1 MKNKNNCKK
10 LIAILLLLM
19 LVCIP
24 FCSTSVTLSSEA
36 KESVAIGNSTE
47 GILDRYL
54 MCYTVIDE
62 TDLYDISY
70 APELPSGVIVE
81 NEEIT
86 ISIATES
93 DAEKEKELDYE
104 IEEVDEYDQ
113 YVTINL
119 NIRSYP
125 SAEDDN
131 TVIDVANF
139 ASTVTVVGKVKDSSW
154 VQIKYE
160 SDDEDN
166 ENIEYAFVSGNYLS
180 DSKPEINQKARSSTV
195 SNTSTPTAATYTAP
209 QSSGCLSPSTGVCY
223 GPSGKETYYNLNMD
237 GVVSI
242 MRSMGYDEA
251 NYPYWVREDGCKM
264 FGSYIMV
271 AANLSIRP
279 KGTILPCSLGTAIVV
294 DTGEFAS
301 ADATQL
307 DIATTW

>member
-19 LVCIP
+19 LACIP

-36 KESVAIGNSTE
+36 KESIPIGNSTE

-62 TDLYDISY
+62 SDLYDISY
-70 APELPSGVIVE
+70 APELPSGIIVE
-81 NEEIT
+81 DEEIT

-93 DAEKEKELDYE
+93 DAEEELDYE

-113 YVTINL
+113 YATINL

-139 ASTVTVVGKVKDSSW
+139 ASTVTIVGKVKDSSW

-166 ENIEYAFVSGNYLS
+166 ENIKYAFVSGSYLS
-180 DSKPEINQKARSSTV
+180 DSKPEINQKVKSSSG
-195 SNTSTPTAATYTAP
+195 SNTSTSTAATYTAP
-209 QSSGCLSPSTGVCY
+209 QSSGCLSPSAGVCY

-264 FGSYIMV
+264 FGPYIMV

-294 DTGEFAS
+294 DTGGFAS
-301 ADATQL
+301 VDTTQL
-307 DIATTW
+307 DVATTW